1 LLGSEAHGGSQLDF
15 PTAGGTIQKK
25 QIHAGGLAIV
35 EISGPV
41 TVREAVWFVAAQ
53 WVLGAED
60 KAEVFGADQVFGDTM
75 VCEPELL
82 ARTMDIFPRRSPHAP
97 DRVWTR
103 YL

>member
-1 LLGSEAHGGSQLDF
+1 MLGSEAHGGPQLDF

-25 QIHAGGLAIV
+25 QIHASGLAIV

-41 TVREAVWFVAAQ
+41 TVREAVWFGAAQ

-82 ARTMDIFPRRSPHAP
+82 AGIMNVSS
-97 DRVWTR
+97 
-103 YL
+103 